1 MIYAI
6 VLAGMFQFKCCF
18 LVPALTTDDADCMQK
33 QWHVVETNP
42 EQDTAYYS
50 NKEDGMAEVG

>member
-1 MIYAI
+1 
-6 VLAGMFQFKCCF
+6 MFQFKCCF